1 MNVLDKVISFFNP
14 VSGVSRAAARQML
27 TSFEKREYSAAQFGR
42 RNKGWRSR
50 GTSATTEVAAAM
62 STLRDRSR
70 DFVRNGWA
78 GQRILDV
85 LTSHVI
91 GTGILSI
98 PNTGSDR
105 IDNRYRLLR
114 EEWEQNS
121 DVERVLDY
129 GGQQALV
136 LRSMAE
142 GGDSVLR
149 LLPIKLEDAGKT
161 VPLRLLG
168 LEGDLID
175 TSRDSVMVGEN
186 NVRLGVKLGDWNA
199 REGLY
204 LHPSHP
210 GDSGFSFGNEMSSLV
225 PWDDLCHLYRPL
237 RLGQLRGIS
246 WFAPI
251 LLSAKEIQDL
261 MEAAIVQQRT
271 QASFAGFLKRQPGS
285 ANPLAPKKDVD
296 GSKVTRIEP
305 GQIQDIGDADI
316 VFANPSSQSVFG
328 EAYKAGLWAMA
339 AGAGITY
346 DQLTGDLTQAN
357 YSSLRAGKIE
367 FRRLVEQIQWHI
379 FVPSVCRKV
388 DRRFEELAVMSGK
401 LPARRDGYRVDHV
414 MPAIEPIDPKK
425 DLEADIL
432 AVRAGR
438 MSPQSFISAWG
449 HDWRKVVSDFDAFFK
464 FADANNVLL
473 DIDPR
478 RPAAG
483 AKSSAAPPAAEGAQ
497 NE

>member
-1 MNVLDKVISFFNP
+1 MNVLDKVISFFDP
-14 VSGVSRAAARQML
+14 VSGVNRAAARQL
-27 TSFEKREYSAAQFGR
+27 LRSSEKRDYAAAQFGR
-42 RNKGWRSR
+42 RNKAWRGR
-50 GTSATTEVAAAM
+50 GTSATTEVAGALT
-62 STLRDRSR
+62 TLRDRAR

-91 GTGILSI
+91 GTGIMTV

-105 IDNRYRLLR
+105 ADNRYRLLR
-114 EEWEQNS
+114 EEWEERS
-121 DVERVLDY
+121 DIEGVLDY
-129 GGQQALV
+129 GGQQSLI

-149 LLPIKLEDAGKT
+149 MLPISLADAGSS
-161 VPLRLLG
+161 VPLRLQG

-175 TSRDSVMVGEN
+175 TSRDSLLGRES
-186 NVRLGVKLGDWNA
+186 NVRLGVQIGEWNL

-204 LHPSHP
+204 LHSAHP
-210 GDSGFSFGNEMSSLV
+210 GDGGVSFGSEGSKLV
-225 PWDDLCHLYRPL
+225 AWNDLCHLYRPL
-237 RLGQLRGIS
+237 RLGQMRGIS

-251 LLSAKEIQDL
+251 LLNAKEIQDL

-271 QASFAGFLKRQPGS
+271 QASFAGFLRRSPGA
-285 ANPLAPKKDVD
+285 ANPLVTKKDD
-296 GSKVTRIEP
+296 EGTKVTRIEP
-305 GQIQDIGDADI
+305 GQIQDIGDSEI
-316 VFANPSSQSVFG
+316 TFANPSSQSVFG

-339 AGAGITY
+339 AGAGISY

-367 FRRLVEQIQWHI
+367 FRRLVEQIQWQI
-379 FVPSVCRKV
+379 FVPMVCRKV
-388 DRRFEELAVMSGK
+388 DRRFAEYALMSGK
-401 LPARRDGYRVDHV
+401 LPTRKEGYRVDHV
-414 MPAIEPIDPKK
+414 MPAVEPIDPKK

-438 MSPQSFISAWG
+438 MSPQTFISAWG

-464 FADANNVLL
+464 FADANNVPL

-478 RPAAG
+478 RPANG
-483 AKSSAAPPAAEGAQ
+483 ARTNAAPAEGAQ
-497 NE
+497 ND

>member
-1 MNVLDKVISFFNP
+1 MNVLDKVISFFDP
-14 VSGVSRAAARQML
+14 VSGVSRAAARQL
-27 TSFEKREYSAAQFGR
+27 LRSAEQRDYSAAQFGR
-42 RNKGWRSR
+42 RNKAWRGR
-50 GTSATTEVAAAM
+50 GTSATTEVAGAL
-62 STLRDRSR
+62 STLRDRAR

-91 GTGILSI
+91 GTGIVTV

-105 IDNRYRLLR
+105 DDNRYRLLR
-114 EEWEQNS
+114 EEWENRS
-121 DVERVLDY
+121 DIENVLNY
-129 GGQQALV
+129 GGQQALM
-136 LRSMAE
+136 LRSMVE

-149 LLPIKLEDAGKT
+149 MLPMKFEADGSN
-161 VPLRLLG
+161 VPFRLQG

-175 TSRDSVMVGEN
+175 SSRDSLLGKDR
-186 NVRLGVKLGDWNA
+186 NVRLGVQLGEWNT

-204 LHPSHP
+204 LHSTHP
-210 GDSGFSFGNEMSSLV
+210 GDGFAVLGSEGSKLV
-225 PWDDLCHLYRPL
+225 EWKDLCYLYRPL

-251 LLSAKEIQDL
+251 LLNAKEIQDL

-271 QASFAGFLKRQPGS
+271 QASFAGFLKRAPGA
-285 ANPLAPKKDVD
+285 ANPLVTKKEED
-296 GSKVTRIEP
+296 GTKVTRIEP
-305 GQIQDIGDADI
+305 GQIQDIGESDI

-367 FRRLVEQIQWHI
+367 FRRLVEQVQWQV
-379 FVPSVCRKV
+379 FVPMVCEKV
-388 DRRFEELAVMSGK
+388 DRRFEELAVMAGK
-401 LPARRDGYRVDHV
+401 LRPRKDGYRVDHI
-414 MPAIEPIDPKK
+414 MPAVEPIDPKK

-449 HDWRKVVSDFDAFFK
+449 YDWRKVVKDFSAFFS
-464 FADANNVLL
+464 FADANNVPL

-478 RPAAG
+478 RPANG
-483 AKSSAAPPAAEGAQ
+483 ARANAAPVEGAQ
-497 NE
+497 ND